1 MNKIKVTSYVVL
13 ALVLVL
19 VSVMGCQPAVEKP
32 NDQNNGYDMNDNN
45 YDMNNNNRYN
55 NDNMDNNNIEE
66 DDGIIDGDDNIGN
79 DMYNMN
85 DNDVS
90 QRSDRIAGTLTRMNG
105 IRGAAVVISDN
116 TAIVGV
122 DTATNNGNEISEDMR
137 RRIESAVRNADNRID
152 EVRITNDDDMYD
164 RINNMVL
171 SMRRGRPV
179 TEFTNEIRDLM
190 DGITTNR

>member
-1 MNKIKVTSYVVL
+1 MNKIKATSYVVL

-19 VSVMGCQPAVEKP
+19 VSVMGCQPAAEKP

-45 YDMNNNNRYN
+45 RYN
-55 NDNMDNNNIEE
+55 NDNIDNNNIEE
-66 DDGIIDGDDNIGN
+66 DDGIIDGDKNIGN

-90 QRSDRIAGTLTRMNG
+90 QRADRIAGTLTRMNG

-137 RRIESAVRNADNRID
+137 NRIESAVRNADNRIN
-152 EVRITNDDDMYD
+152 EVRITNDDDMYN
-164 RINNMVL
+164 RINDMVL